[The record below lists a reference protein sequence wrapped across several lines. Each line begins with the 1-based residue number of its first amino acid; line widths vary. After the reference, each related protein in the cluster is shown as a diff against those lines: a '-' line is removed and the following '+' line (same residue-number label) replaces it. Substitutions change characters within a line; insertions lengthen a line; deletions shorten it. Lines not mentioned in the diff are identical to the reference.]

1 MLSSAQARVLH
12 RNAARGSVMS
22 QEGQRELDRALNVLE
37 REAPDRVARAVHWL
51 RSPASRKVRIPLGL
65 LFIVGGL
72 LWFLPVLGIE
82 LLPIGLLLI
91 AQDVPFL
98 KKPVGRGMLWLEGKW
113 LRRKQRKGERRGT
126 THARSPAALNERKS

>member
-1 MLSSAQARVLH
+1 M
-12 RNAARGSVMS
+12 
-22 QEGQRELDRALNVLE
+22 DVLE
-37 REAPDRVARAVHWL
+37 REAPDRVSRAVHWL

-72 LWFLPVLGIE
+72 LWFLPVLGLE

-98 KKPVGRGMLWLEGKW
+98 KKPVGRGMLWLERKW
-113 LRRKQRKGERRGT
+113 LLRMQRKRERRAA
-126 THARSPAALNERKS
+126 THA